1 MRILVL
7 RFHAIFEKYFQV
19 FGNVFDPLT
28 TVSIRTRILRDAQ
41 MIQILNH
48 YHFIPFIPLFRLM
61 QTNRE
66 PENRGRGRRGEP
78 CELLKSRESCLNT
91 VISL

>member
-28 TVSIRTRILRDAQ
+28 TVSIRTRMFMDAQ
-41 MIQILNH
+41 TIQILKRH
-48 YHFIPFIPLFRLM
+48 TFLFSSKEILRA
-61 QTNRE
+61 Q
-66 PENRGRGRRGEP
+66 
-78 CELLKSRESCLNT
+78 K
-91 VISL
+91 